1 MSAES
6 IESILHQLST
16 QSEFLKK
23 GELHQQIA
31 DYINYLLINDFSKL
45 VQILYR
51 IDVNEQKLKQLLQ
64 ENPKTDAAVLIA
76 DLLFQRQEEKIKAK
90 ESFTATDDIPEDE
103 KW

>member
-16 QSEFLKK
+16 QSVFLKK
-23 GELHQQIA
+23 EELHQQLT

-45 VQILYR
+45 IQILYR
-51 IDVNEQKLKQLLQ
+51 VDVNEQKLKQLLQ

-76 DLLFQRQEEKIKAK
+76 DLLLQRQEEKIKAK
-90 ESFTATDDIPEDE
+90 KSFDANDDISEDE